1 MGPRWTKP
9 RTRDDCGSQ
18 FKRPF
23 KLCRDPVERFQ
34 AQRIL
39 RHGLLVMLQPG
50 DPEQWISAAE
60 SIMDWLNADRDWSF
74 FDVGETEHGSV
85 REEGEEEDRRSD
97 DETVDLQDRYDYE

>member
-1 MGPRWTKP
+1 M
-9 RTRDDCGSQ
+9 
-18 FKRPF
+18 
-23 KLCRDPVERFQ
+23 ERFQ

-85 REEGEEEDRRSD
+85 REEGEEEEDRRSD